1 MCLGVPARVL
11 ELNDDQTAVVDVQ
24 GNQVKVS
31 VVLTPEVEAGQHV
44 LVHAGF
50 AMEIIAAEEALKTMA
65 LLEELMEYGE
75 MPSDEHER

>member
-1 MCLGVPARVL
+1 MCLGVPAIIL
-11 ELNDDQTAVVDVQ
+11 EIGDNQTAVVDVQ

-31 VVLTPEVEAGQHV
+31 VALTPEVEVGQHV

-50 AMEIIAAEEALKTMA
+50 AMEIIAEEEALKTMA

-75 MPSDEHER
+75 MPGDEH